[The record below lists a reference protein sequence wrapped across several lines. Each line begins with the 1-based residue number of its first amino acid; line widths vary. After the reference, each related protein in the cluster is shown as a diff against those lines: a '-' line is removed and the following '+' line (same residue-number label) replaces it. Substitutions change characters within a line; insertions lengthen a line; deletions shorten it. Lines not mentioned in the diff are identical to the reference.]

1 MKRIRPVFFA
11 CVVLLTLGAF
21 AQQNA
26 TGSAGQSREPQA
38 TQPSQPP
45 TAPPSQPAQEPQA
58 TQPPQSQPPQATQ
71 PAPAP
76 PAAQPPSIDDQVNA
90 LALELNLNPDQQ
102 GKIKTVLV
110 DQRQQA
116 STVIADNSLS
126 RDDKVQKIRALR
138 EATIAKVRGVLND
151 DQKKKLDQMLEGPSE
166 RPQPQPKEPP
176 K

>member
-1 MKRIRPVFFA
+1 MKCIRPAIFA

-26 TGSAGQSREPQA
+26 TGSAVQSREPQA
-38 TQPSQPP
+38 TQPSQPQ

-58 TQPPQSQPPQATQ
+58 TQPSQT
-71 PAPAP
+71 
-76 PAAQPPSIDDQVNA
+76 QPPSIDDQVNA
-90 LALELNLNPDQQ
+90 LTLELNLNADQQ

>member
-1 MKRIRPVFFA
+1 MKRIRLVVFPCA
-11 CVVLLTLGAF
+11 LLLTMGVL
-21 AQQNA
+21 AQQNPN
-26 TGSAGQSREPQA
+26 SPAGQSRVPQA
-38 TQPSQPP
+38 TQPSQEQQTP
-45 TAPPSQPAQEPQA
+45 QPAEPAQPQA
-58 TQPPQSQPPQATQ
+58 TQPSQGQPPQATQ

-76 PAAQPPSIDDQVNA
+76 PSAQPPTIDDQVKA
-90 LALELNLNPDQQ
+90 LALELNLNDDQQ

-116 STVIADNSLS
+116 STVIADNTLS

-151 DQKKKLDQMLEGPSE
+151 DQKKKLDQMLESPSE
-166 RPQPQPKEPP
+166 RPQPKEPP

>member
-1 MKRIRPVFFA
+1 MKRIRPAIFA

-38 TQPSQPP
+38 TQPSQPQ
-45 TAPPSQPAQEPQA
+45 TAPPS
-58 TQPPQSQPPQATQ
+58 
-71 PAPAP
+71 
-76 PAAQPPSIDDQVNA
+76 QPPSIDDQVSA
-90 LALELNLNPDQQ
+90 LAQELNLNPDQQ

-138 EATIAKVRGVLND
+138 EATITKVRGLLND

-166 RPQPQPKEPP
+166 QPQPKEPP

>member
-1 MKRIRPVFFA
+1 MKCIRPAIFA
-11 CVVLLTLGAF
+11 CVVLLALGAF
-21 AQQNA
+21 AQPNA

-38 TQPSQPP
+38 TQPSQPQ

-58 TQPPQSQPPQATQ
+58 TQPSQSQPPQATQ

-90 LALELNLNPDQQ
+90 LAQELNLNPDQQ

-138 EATIAKVRGVLND
+138 EATIAKVRGLLND
-151 DQKKKLDQMLEGPSE
+151 DQKKKLDQMLEGPSD

>member
-1 MKRIRPVFFA
+1 MKCIRPAIFA
-11 CVVLLTLGAF
+11 CVVLLTLGAI

-26 TGSAGQSREPQA
+26 TGSGQA
-38 TQPSQPP
+38 TQPSRPQ
-45 TAPPSQPAQEPQA
+45 TAQPSQPAQEPQA
-58 TQPPQSQPPQATQ
+58 TQPSQSQPPQATQ
-71 PAPAP
+71 PAP

-90 LALELNLNPDQQ
+90 LALELNLNADQQ

-151 DQKKKLDQMLEGPSE
+151 DQRKKLDQMLEGPSE
-166 RPQPQPKEPP
+166 HPQPKEPP

>member
-1 MKRIRPVFFA
+1 MKCIRPAIFA

-21 AQQNA
+21 AQPNA

-38 TQPSQPP
+38 TQPSQPQ

-58 TQPPQSQPPQATQ
+58 TQPSQSQPPQATQ

-116 STVIADNSLS
+116 STVIADNSLT
-126 RDDKVQKIRALR
+126 RID
-138 EATIAKVRGVLND
+138 E
-151 DQKKKLDQMLEGPSE
+151 
-166 RPQPQPKEPP
+166 KEPEDIERHRTEARCGTRTLSGLP
-176 K
+176 AAGWQ